1 MVGTEGNFGLLSQG
15 LEIYFAF
22 DSKVEVV
29 GLYPLPKELPPVDWL
44 EKTKEKKVFF
54 VVNNTPGDFSNDHF
68 ILRGEYF
75 KINNTGSLRLYEV
88 VE

>member
-1 MVGTEGNFGLLSQG
+1 MYEKLEPQSGMLSETQEPLIHHNWRPLLRY
-15 LEIYFAF
+15 LA
-22 DSKVEVV
+22 
-29 GLYPLPKELPPVDWL
+29 
-44 EKTKEKKVFF
+44 KKIFF
-54 VVNNTPGDFSNDHF
+54 VVNNTPGDFSDDHF